1 MASTSGVGLG
11 VTVGSAAATIAWTV
25 ASILGLDVGAG
36 SSVPR
41 MQAAVSSSAKISM
54 PRIFMDGILARGKN
68 G

>member
-1 MASTSGVGLG
+1 M
-11 VTVGSAAATIAWTV
+11 GSAAATIAWTV
-25 ASILGLDVGAG
+25 ASILGSDVDVG

-41 MQAAVSSSAKISM
+41 MQAAVSSSAEISM